1 LSVAAIDVHEEWGA
15 AADQESMLQLYGLSS
30 LEPEQWEQVEGG
42 GDSGLFGETTTTTTT
57 TTSSSSGTAKIA
69 GGVIK
74 GDEQDPLGLIRGGI
88 LANHPDIPSELRSS
102 ILLHSKSFDPKTFL
116 STVHPNATFKDLNFG
131 REKLKDNLEQRSGAL
146 KLLVQA
152 EWDRFVGVKGT
163 TESESFSLFHFARAK
178 SEKLTEVLELEKQP
192 FSKR

>member
-1 LSVAAIDVHEEWGA
+1 LSVAAIDVHEEWG

-42 GDSGLFGETTTTTTT
+42 GDSGLFGETNT
-57 TTSSSSGTAKIA
+57 SSSGTAKIA
-69 GGVIK
+69 VIK

-163 TESESFSLFHFARAK
+163 TESEFFSLFHFARAK
-178 SEKLTEVLELEKQP
+178 SEKLTEVVELKKQP